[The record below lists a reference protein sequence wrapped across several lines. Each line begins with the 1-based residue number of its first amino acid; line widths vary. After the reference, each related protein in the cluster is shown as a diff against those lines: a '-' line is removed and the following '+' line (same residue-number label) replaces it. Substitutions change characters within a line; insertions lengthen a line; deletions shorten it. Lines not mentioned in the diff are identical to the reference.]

1 MADAAEWV
9 VTMIDKVSGP
19 SHAAAD
25 AMSKLEKQ
33 IKKTGRIATSQGNM
47 TGGIGPISPAEL
59 ARINRANLALYAQS
73 KILKPL
79 GRRVADGVDSGLA
92 KLTTVAKYGA
102 LAIAGAGTAAA
113 AYAVKATVHMGMFA
127 EKTRLAFSLLTGNQ
141 AIGEQTFTR
150 TIELSRQLG
159 LDVEDTAH
167 SMQKLL
173 AQQFTPPEAEKWVQF
188 GADLRAV
195 GVSADALQR
204 VMLDISHV
212 KATGKL
218 QMRNLNQFANAG
230 VSAQL
235 LMEEVGKAMGTDEAG
250 AMKAMHGGKVTSAI
264 ALPAL
269 ERAIMRKTH
278 EHAAGEAGSKF
289 ANTTLTGLIEQLKNA
304 PNLFFL
310 RMADKAK
317 GAIDKLKP
325 LVDAIYKAIDNINGD
340 EFVRF
345 IGVALEGVT
354 KMVPLAMEFA
364 KGFGE
369 GFASIVDAMSEIDP
383 AKASMQTAHDLGKAI
398 ADAFGVALK
407 VMKEIADMLIWFDQ
421 HRTTAEVAAGALGIT
436 RLLGAGTVAKGLF
449 GGGKLLFK
457 GGKALGGLIGGLGGG
472 AAAAATAAAPTAV
485 AAGEQLGLNFA
496 GTTATQMA
504 LPFAGQAAGGAAG
517 GAVASGAGASGA
529 AALASAV
536 ATWAGTSVAAAS
548 VGAIAAAIL
557 PGLLALGAGIY
568 WREEIAKF
576 MLGTRSD
583 QASHR
588 GLDSSDLEAQNALA
602 TTPTATLTGIQ
613 RSAANQQRGNTT
625 VELHTTV
632 NVDGNGKDGAELGR
646 DVGEHQRGVLE
657 QFFQS
662 QALEQGAM

>member
-1 MADAAEWV
+1 MDAAEYV
-9 VTMIDKVSGP
+9 VALIDKVSGP
-19 SHAAAD
+19 AHDASV
-25 AMSKLEKQ
+25 AMSRLEKQ
-33 IKKTGRIATSQGNM
+33 IKKTGRVASAQGHM

-73 KILKPL
+73 KLLKPI
-79 GRRVADGVDSGLA
+79 GRKVADGVDAGLA
-92 KLTTVAKYGA
+92 KLTTIAKYGA
-102 LAIAGAGTAAA
+102 IAIAGAGSAAA

-127 EKTRLAFSLLTGNQ
+127 EKTRLAFGLLTGDQ
-141 AIGEQTFTR
+141 AVGEKTFTR
-150 TIELSRQLG
+150 TIELSRMLG
-159 LDVEDTAH
+159 MDVEDTAH

-173 AQQFTPPEAEKWVQF
+173 AMQFAPQDAEKWIKL

-195 GVSADALQR
+195 GVDASALQR
-204 VMLDISHV
+204 VMLDIAHV

-218 QMRNLNQFANAG
+218 QMRNLNMFANAG
-230 VSAQL
+230 VSSQL

-250 AMKAMHGGKVTSAI
+250 AMKAMHAGKVTSAI

-278 EHAAGEAGSKF
+278 EHVAGEAGEQF
-289 ANTTLTGLIEQLKNA
+289 ANKTLSGLIEQLKNA
-304 PNLFFL
+304 PSLFFL
-310 RMADKAK
+310 KMADKAK

-325 LVDAIYKAIDNINGD
+325 LVDAVYKAIDSIQGD

-354 KMVPLAMEFA
+354 KMVPLALEFA

-369 GFASIVDAMSEIDP
+369 GFSSIVDAMGEIDP
-383 AKASMQTAHDLGKAI
+383 AKASMQTARDLGHAI
-398 ADAFGVALK
+398 ADGFSVALK
-407 VMKEIADMLIWFDQ
+407 VLKEIAEMLIWFDQ
-421 HRTTAEVAAGALGIT
+421 HRTTAELAAGALGIT
-436 RLLGAGTVAKGLF
+436 RLLGAGTVAKGLWK
-449 GGGKLLFK
+449 GGKLLAK
-457 GGKALGGLIGGLGGG
+457 GGG
-472 AAAAATAAAPTAV
+472 ALAGLAGFGARAAATTAAVPVAA

-496 GTTATQMA
+496 GNAATQLA
-504 LPFAGQAAGGAAG
+504 LPFAGQAAGGAAAS
-517 GAVASGAGASGA
+517 AVGTSGA
-529 AALASAV
+529 AALAAGI

-576 MLGTRSD
+576 MLGKAPEEAT
-583 QASHR
+583 HR
-588 GLDSSDLEAQNALA
+588 GLDASDIPAP
-602 TTPTATLTGIQ
+602 TPVLTGMQ
-613 RSAANQQRGNTT
+613 RAAAGAQQRGTT
-625 VELHTTV
+625 NVQLHTTV
-632 NVDGNGKDGAELGR
+632 NIDGKDKDAAELGR